1 MRSIIISITLIVS
14 SPVFAIPVTWTLD
27 GVVFD
32 DGGVASG
39 SFIYDAS
46 TDIYSAV
53 DIITT
58 AGTSM
63 PGAHYQYATFFL
75 GNSGNVVG
83 LTDINGPDLS
93 GAAAWFMEFSG
104 GLTNLG
110 GTVSL
115 VSAFGGE
122 SFCADPDCAISVG
135 PPEFRQVIAGT
146 ASAVPIPAAVW
157 LFGSALV
164 GLGWMRRKQTV

>member
-1 MRSIIISITLIVS
+1 VEVPDSHQVS
-14 SPVFAIPVTWTLD
+14 LPVFAIPVTWTLD

-32 DGGVASG
+32 DGGAASG

-46 TDIYSAV
+46 TDIYSSI

-58 AGTSM
+58 TGTRM

-75 GNSGNVVG
+75 GSSGNVVG

-93 GAAAWFMEFSG
+93 GAAAWFMEFAG

-110 GTVSL
+110 GNVSL
-115 VSAFGGE
+115 VSTFGGE
-122 SFCADPDCAISVG
+122 SFCEDPDCAISVG
-135 PPEFRQVIAGT
+135 SPQFRGVTAGT

-157 LFGSALV
+157 LFGSALA
-164 GLGWMRRKQTV
+164 GLGWLRRKQAV